1 MEGQEEKTGTLEIS
15 DAEWET
21 AMGGEEPVTETPAEE
36 MAAETPVTET
46 PASEPPAGITPE
58 LWGSLTPEAQQAFA
72 GTLEKYET
80 DHRKEM
86 DKVAQKIDEYKTGH
100 AATMQAVNTMAEI
113 IKAGNAKP
121 EVKDDLPPLPDED
134 ELDGDPRAMRKY
146 YELKLARER
155 ADIEKNFEAKL
166 AAVAKEAEDKIS
178 GKLKLAD
185 TERDQ
190 ADAIRQANVFAEKH
204 PDWEKYRDDMS
215 IHLLR
220 VERDGKTQE
229 KTRLEHM
236 EDAIAFAKEQEEFKV
251 RKQAQERNKKLPTP
265 ASKANGTAVS
275 PPPKKSTTIS
285 EAMENAL
292 ETLKREGKNL
302 DGIFSR

>member
-1 MEGQEEKTGTLEIS
+1 MEGQEEKTGTMEIS
-15 DAEWET
+15 DAEWES
-21 AMGGEEPVTETPAEE
+21 AMVGEEPLTETPAEE
-36 MAAETPVTET
+36 AAPETTAAEPVAEV
-46 PASEPPAGITPE
+46 PEGITPE
-58 LWGSLTPEAQQAFA
+58 LWGSLTPDAQHAFA

-113 IKAGNAKP
+113 IKAGNVKP
-121 EVKDDLPPLPDED
+121 ESKDDLPPLPDED

-155 ADIEKNFEAKL
+155 ADIEKSFASKL
-166 AAVAKEAEDKIS
+166 EEVVKQTEEKIS

-185 TERDQ
+185 SERDQ
-190 ADAIRQANVFAEKH
+190 ADAVRQANVFAEKH

-275 PPPKKSTTIS
+275 PPPKKSTSIS

-292 ETLKREGKNL
+292 ETLKREGKSL